1 VALVVAGFDGSQGS
15 EAALRVALREAKH
28 RQARLLV
35 VSAWHV
41 PANYYGSAAAPS
53 AGLALAEDMRKALTE
68 KLEQA
73 VAALREE
80 AGELEIETRLV
91 EGPAARALTK
101 EAAGAELLVVGS
113 RGVGGFRELLLGSV
127 SHQCAQ
133 NASCPVLIVPAQGAP
148 AAV

>member
-15 EAALRVALREAKH
+15 EAALRVALREARLRH
-28 RQARLLV
+28 ARLLV
-35 VSAWHV
+35 VAAWHV
-41 PANYYGSAAAPS
+41 PAYYYGSAAAPS
-53 AGLALAEDMRKALTE
+53 AALALAENVRNGLTE
-68 KLEQA
+68 KLEEA
-73 VAALREE
+73 VAALRDE

-91 EGPAARALTK
+91 EGPAASALTK

-113 RGVGGFRELLLGSV
+113 RGLGGFRELLLGSV

-133 NASCPVLIVPAQGAP
+133 HASCPVLIVPAQGAP

>member
-15 EAALRVALREAKH
+15 EAALRVALREAKL

-35 VSAWHV
+35 VAAWHV
-41 PANYYGSAAAPS
+41 PTYYYGSAAAPS

-68 KLEQA
+68 KLEDA
-73 VAALREE
+73 VAALRAE

-91 EGPAARALTK
+91 QGPAASALTK

-113 RGVGGFRELLLGSV
+113 RGLGGFRELLLGSV

-133 NASCPVLIVPAQGAP
+133 HASCPVLIVPAQGAP

>member
-1 VALVVAGFDGSQGS
+1 MALVVAGFDGSQGS
-15 EAALRVALREAKH
+15 EAALRVALREAKL

-35 VSAWHV
+35 VAAWQM
-41 PANYYGSAAAPS
+41 PTYYYGSAAAPS

-68 KLEQA
+68 QLEEA
-73 VAALREE
+73 LAALRDE

-91 EGPAARALTK
+91 EGAAASALTK

-113 RGVGGFRELLLGSV
+113 RGLGGFRELLLGSV

-133 NASCPVLIVPAQGAP
+133 HASCPVLIVPAQGAP